1 MKQVLIAIN
10 LLKTYNQVARDDR
23 FSAVI
28 DIMESIVRDEMKALA
43 PNGSTDGMSQ
53 IQKDMLKSAMDN
65 LGTSS
70 IRFEDGPIIR
80 REDLE

>member
-10 LLKTYNQVARDDR
+10 LLKTYNQMARDDR
-23 FSAVI
+23 FNAII
-28 DIMESIVRDEMKALA
+28 DILESIVRDEMKALA
-43 PNGSTDGMSQ
+43 PEGNVTGMSQ